1 VSKVANDD
9 SPHAPVAL
17 ITGGRRGIGRA
28 IAEKFVEGG
37 WAVALNDL
45 EDTGLSETVAEVGAG
60 GPPVTYHPA
69 DIGTPEAAEYLV
81 DEVIAR
87 HGRLDALVNNAAV
100 IRFAPLVDTD
110 PADFDDA
117 LRVNLLGAFSCT
129 QAAARRW
136 VSQGRR
142 GSVVMVSSVSAF
154 QARPGH
160 AAYGASKAGVEMLT
174 KVAALE
180 LGPLGIRVNAVAPGG
195 PILTEFVEPIA
206 KGPGFEAR
214 VNATVPLGRMGEP
227 HEVANVV
234 FFLAGEEASYVNG
247 ATVTVDGGVSIGRP

>member
-1 VSKVANDD
+1 
-9 SPHAPVAL
+9 L

-28 IAEKFVEGG
+28 VAEKFVEEG

-45 EDTGLSETVAEVGAG
+45 EDSGLEKTVAEVGAG
-60 GPPVTYHPA
+60 GAVVTSHPR
-69 DIGTPEAAEYLV
+69 DIGTTGAAESLV

-129 QAAARRW
+129 KAAARHW
-136 VSQGRR
+136 ISEGRQ
-142 GSVVMVSSVSAF
+142 GSVVMVSSVSAS

-180 LGPLGIRVNAVAPGG
+180 LGPLRIRVNAVAPGG
-195 PILTEFVEPIA
+195 PILTEFVEPRA
-206 KGPGFEAR
+206 KRPGFEAR
-214 VNATVPLGRMGEP
+214 INATVPLGRMGEP
-227 HEVANVV
+227 KEVANVV
-234 FFLAGEEASYVNG
+234 FFLAGEQASYVNG
-247 ATVTVDGGVSIGRP
+247 TTVTVDGGVSIGRP